1 MRVLAVTKIFPNAV
15 EPLSAP
21 FNRQQLAALGRRC
34 DVEVLATIPWFPG
47 ARAFSRW
54 SSAGRLSSVPRHDW
68 IDGLAVVHPR
78 VPYLP
83 RFGHS
88 LSGAL
93 YAASVLPDLLR
104 RRGQFDVILGT
115 WAYPDG
121 AAVAA
126 LGQLLRI
133 PTVVKLHGS
142 DMDVLAQRP
151 SLRRQMQLTLP
162 RAARVVAVSRALAAQ
177 ARDLGVAP
185 DRIDVIGNG
194 VDSELFHP
202 RDRAAARAELGHA
215 GDTRKWILYVG
226 RLEAD
231 KGVVD
236 LAIAFQ
242 EVAAARADAVL
253 VLIGDG
259 KARATAEEMLR
270 PLGDRVQFLGAR
282 PLAEVPVWMGA
293 CDILTLPSHHEGTP
307 NVLLEAL
314 ACGRRVVATRVGG
327 IPDVVH
333 RDELGA
339 LVLASDPGALAQ
351 ALLAALAAEYDGAAV
366 AALGSRGGWD
376 ESAGRL
382 HDTLAR
388 AIAQG
393 KAARDGSAHNGS
405 AQRGM
410 TNGVSAVPAVSTPVA
425 PAVNG
430 TAHGATET
438 DGDYRRPVPPL
449 RMAAPATAPT
459 LRTRVRVLA
468 AEALP
473 RSVIVRRGSGTEK
486 RVALTFDDGP
496 DDMTDAYL
504 DILDKF
510 GARATFFVLGKAC
523 SKYQDA
529 AARIAA
535 RGHEVSGH
543 GFTHKSFTKM
553 DAGALRDELERTS
566 ALLPRAPTARPLV
579 RPPHGATSLR
589 SLMVTARAGYTT
601 VLWSRDSDDCRTSN
615 AAEVAARVAPAS
627 LTPGEIVLLHEGQ
640 SWTLEAL
647 PDILGKLAAA
657 GWKTVSVGEML
668 GLA

>member
-47 ARAFSRW
+47 AGALSRW
-54 SSAGRLSSVPRHDW
+54 SSAGRLSAVPRHDW
-68 IDGLAVVHPR
+68 IDGLAVAHPR

-83 RFGHS
+83 RFGHA

-93 YAASVLPDLLR
+93 YAASVLPDLLQ

-121 AAVAA
+121 AAVVA
-126 LGQLLRI
+126 LGQLLGT

-162 RAARVVAVSRALAAQ
+162 RAGRVVAVSRSLAAA
-177 ARDLGVAP
+177 ARALGVAD

-194 VDSELFHP
+194 VDGELFHP

-215 GDTRKWILYVG
+215 GDARKWILYVG

-231 KGVVD
+231 KGVLD
-236 LAIAFQ
+236 LATAFQ
-242 EVAAARADAVL
+242 QVAAARADAVL

-259 KARATAEEMLR
+259 KARAAAEEALK
-270 PLGDRVQFLGAR
+270 PLGDRVLFLGAR

-293 CDILTLPSHHEGTP
+293 CDLLTLPSHHEGTP

-339 LVLASDPGALAQ
+339 LVPASDPAALAQ
-351 ALLAALAAEYDGAAV
+351 ALLAALAIDYDGAAV

-382 HDTLAR
+382 HETLAR
-388 AIAQG
+388 AIAHAKGAHAGSGPNQAVRNG
-393 KAARDGSAHNGS
+393 TANGASAISAAA
-405 AQRGM
+405 
-410 TNGVSAVPAVSTPVA
+410 
-425 PAVNG
+425 AVNG
-430 TAHGATET
+430 TSN
-438 DGDYRRPVPPL
+438 DGSSAEPDGEYRRSALPPPP
-449 RMAAPATAPT
+449 RMAAPVVTPT
-459 LRTRVRVLA
+459 LTSRVKVMVAEVLPA
-468 AEALP
+468 
-473 RSVIVRRGSGTEK
+473 SVIVRRGSGKEK

-496 DDMTDAYL
+496 DEMTDAYL

-510 GARATFFVLGKAC
+510 EARATFFVLGKAC
-523 SKYQDA
+523 ARYQDA
-529 AARIAA
+529 VARIAA
-535 RGHEVSGH
+535 RGHELAGH
-543 GFTHKSFTKM
+543 GFTHKSFTKL
-553 DAGALRDELERTS
+553 DGDALRDELQRTS
-566 ALLPRAPTARPLV
+566 ALLPPAPTARPLV

-601 VLWSRDSDDCRTSN
+601 VLWSRDSDDCRTSD

-647 PDILGKLAAA
+647 PDILGKLAAE
-657 GWKTVSVGEML
+657 GWRTVSVGEML
-668 GLA
+668 GTA

>member
-47 ARAFSRW
+47 AGAFSRW
-54 SSAGRLSSVPRHDW
+54 SSAGKLSAVPRHDW
-68 IDGLAVVHPR
+68 IDGLAVAHPR

-83 RFGHS
+83 RFGHA

-93 YAASVLPDLLR
+93 YAASVLPDLIQ
-104 RRGQFDVILGT
+104 RRGQYDVILGT

-126 LGQLLRI
+126 LGQLLGV

-142 DMDVLAQRP
+142 DMDILAKRP
-151 SLRRQMQLTLP
+151 SLRRQMQLALP
-162 RAARVVAVSRALAAQ
+162 RAGRVVAVSRSLAAA
-177 ARDLGVAP
+177 ARELGVP
-185 DRIDVIGNG
+185 DDRIDLIGNG

-215 GDTRKWILYVG
+215 GDTRKWIVYVG

-231 KGVVD
+231 KGVPD

-242 EVAAARADAVL
+242 QVAAARSDAVL

-259 KARATAEEMLR
+259 KARAAAEEMLK
-270 PLGDRVQFLGAR
+270 PLGDRVLFLGAR

-339 LVLASDPGALAQ
+339 LVPASDPGALAQ
-351 ALLAALAAEYDGAAV
+351 ALLAALATEYDGAVV

-382 HDTLAR
+382 HDTLLR
-388 AIAQG
+388 AIAQAKG
-393 KAARDGSAHNGS
+393 THAHVP
-405 AQRGM
+405 
-410 TNGVSAVPAVSTPVA
+410 TNGVSHAHAA
-425 PAVNG
+425 PAANGTSNG
-430 TAHGATET
+430 TADGN
-438 DGDYRRPVPPL
+438 GDYRRPTPPP
-449 RMAAPATAPT
+449 RMAAPAAAPT
-459 LRTRVRVLA
+459 LTSRVKVRV

-473 RSVIVRRGSGTEK
+473 RSVIVRRGSGDDK

-496 DDMTDAYL
+496 DEMTDAYL

-523 SKYQDA
+523 ATYQDA
-529 AARIAA
+529 VARIAVC
-535 RGHEVSGH
+535 GHELAGH
-543 GFTHKSFTKM
+543 GFTHKSFTKL

-566 ALLPRAPTARPLV
+566 ALLPRASTARPLV

-589 SLMVTARAGYTT
+589 SLMITARAGYTT
-601 VLWSRDSDDCRTSN
+601 VLWSRDSDDCRTQN

-627 LTPGEIVLLHEGQ
+627 LTPGEIVLFHEGQ

-647 PDILGKLAAA
+647 PDILGKLAAE
-657 GWKTVSVGEML
+657 GWRTVSVGEML
-668 GLA
+668 GAA

>member
-21 FNRQQLAALGRRC
+21 FNRQQLAALGQRC

-47 ARAFSRW
+47 AGAFSRW
-54 SSAGRLSSVPRHDW
+54 SSAGKLSAVPRHDW
-68 IDGLAVVHPR
+68 IDGLAVAHPR

-83 RFGHS
+83 RFGHA

-93 YAASVLPDLLR
+93 YAASVLPDLLQ
-104 RRGQFDVILGT
+104 RRGDFDVLLGT

-121 AAVAA
+121 AAVVA
-126 LGQLLRI
+126 LGQLLGI
-133 PTVVKLHGS
+133 PTVIKLHGS
-142 DMDVLAQRP
+142 DMDVLAKRP
-151 SLRRQMQLTLP
+151 SLRRQMQLALP
-162 RAARVVAVSRALAAQ
+162 RAGRVVAVSRSLAAA
-177 ARDLGVAP
+177 ARELGVP
-185 DRIDVIGNG
+185 DDRIDLIGNG

-215 GDTRKWILYVG
+215 GDARKWIVYVG

-231 KGVVD
+231 KGVLD
-236 LAIAFQ
+236 LATAFR
-242 EVAAARADAVL
+242 EVAAARPDAVL

-259 KARATAEEMLR
+259 KARAAAEETLK
-270 PLGDRVQFLGAR
+270 PLGDRVLFLGAR

-339 LVLASDPGALAQ
+339 LVPASDPGALAQ
-351 ALLAALAAEYDGAAV
+351 ALLAALATEYDGAAV
-366 AALGSRGGWD
+366 AALGSRGGWA

-388 AIAQG
+388 AIAQ
-393 KAARDGSAHNGS
+393 AR
-405 AQRGM
+405 
-410 TNGVSAVPAVSTPVA
+410 GVHAS
-425 PAVNG
+425 NG
-430 TAHGATET
+430 TSVIGVAQAHGAPAANGTSNGT
-438 DGDYRRPVPPL
+438 SGSHGISTDTSDGDGDYRRPTPPP
-449 RMAAPATAPT
+449 RIAAPSAPPT
-459 LRTRVRVLA
+459 LTSRVKVRV

-473 RSVIVRRGSGTEK
+473 RSLIVRRGSGHEK

-496 DDMTDAYL
+496 DEMTDAYL
-504 DILDKF
+504 DLLDKF
-510 GARATFFVLGKAC
+510 NARATFFVFGKAC
-523 SKYQDA
+523 AKYQDA
-529 AARIAA
+529 VARIAA
-535 RGHEVSGH
+535 RGHELAGH
-543 GFTHKSFTKM
+543 GFTHKSFTKL

-566 ALLPRAPTARPLV
+566 ALLPRVATARPLV

-601 VLWSRDSDDCRTSN
+601 VLWSRDSDDCRTQN

-640 SWTLEAL
+640 SWTLDAL
-647 PDILGKLAAA
+647 PEILGKLAAE
-657 GWKTVSVGEML
+657 GWRTVSVGEML
-668 GLA
+668 GAA